1 MAEHKYIDR
10 PPRIQPELPHDQ
22 IEIPPPPSEET
33 DISQPIIQIAL
44 PLVTI
49 MGYVLISIFGRGRSL
64 LFILPM
70 GISVI
75 ASVAY
80 ALYNRSKSQQDKGD
94 AKAAYAEQLI
104 EMRKEMN
111 VSHDMQRRFY
121 RHNYPE
127 PQTSLTVAKEAH
139 QAFNNGSSQG
149 AQLGMRL
156 WERRTTDEDFGAVR
170 LGMGTLP
177 STVVYELN
185 QSGSFDDPQA
195 RDAMRLAEDSQFVS
209 DVPITIPLRQPP
221 IERVGEDVV
230 IQARHAM
237 GITGKNASAVYAF
250 ARAFLVHYATYHSP
264 TDANLLVLGLAEA
277 KNEWRW
283 VGALPHSLGKQNETI
298 CFEDDR
304 DREGEKEKSKVTLFL
319 RHLRNVLDE
328 RKMRLQDPDNNMDVT
343 LPFLLVVVD
352 MLSPLPEGT
361 ALRDLEMDP
370 AISLLMTE
378 GTQLG
383 GAVLYLVPEKSKV
396 PSGCVSVIDVTIKK
410 NENELD
416 PNGYK
421 VGFRYAEVG
430 VNTPRYIGEADVIK
444 EQDMLIRFA
453 QQLEPLQVRKSYGA
467 DLPSGVLMMDMYG
480 LETAEQLREYMRETW
495 EHNKSPDDADWLRVA
510 MGMLSGGDVRRLY
523 FAAHGDGVH
532 GLIAGSTGSGKSEL
546 LMTMILGLAMNYDPS
561 IVNFVLVDFKGGAA
575 FEPFRKLPHVVDI
588 VTNLKGSAVERM
600 FAAIMAEIHRRE
612 AINVGSNSKHIVH
625 YREQGLHVPPFG
637 RSVEVRGGE
646 MVRTAP
652 YPHLFVFIDE
662 FAEMI
667 AENPEYKAQLNSIT
681 RLGRA
686 LGVTLIL
693 AAQRPTGVTD
703 QMRANIK
710 FRIALRVETR
720 EESNEVLRR
729 PDAAYLPTG
738 VPGRGYLQVGNE
750 NIELIQIAWT
760 GSDYRGGKAEE
771 RPNVI
776 WKDRKRK
783 GSAEE
788 EEEFPKVYEMMVN
801 LMAEMAKEHS
811 FPQRKPWP
819 DFLPDNMTLQ
829 TPVDVTYL
837 TLDGLST
844 IVEETQ
850 GERWD
855 EMLEARADATRA
867 YAVSLNPAIER
878 WMNDENT
885 IWKPVN
891 WEEKAMRGAV
901 GLIDNPY
908 HSEQLPLV
916 VDLRRGHA
924 VMFGASGWGKTTF
937 LRTLIASLAVSH
949 SPADFHVYV
958 LDFGGRQL
966 NVFRDL
972 PHVGAIITPDEEERV
987 TRLLRKLDNTLAQ
1000 RKNLLSDTGADNLY
1014 SYNANNPDKSLPAI
1028 LVVIDNFAEF
1038 RESFENLY
1046 PLLIQLV
1053 RESRAYGIHFVTT
1066 AELPNALGGKM
1077 YSLFTERMAL
1087 KLSDPTEYT
1096 GIVGRGARAIDDI
1109 PGRGFVKVER
1119 RALEFQ
1125 IALPVGTEGDVQ
1137 QMDETQKLA
1146 ILVQEMQERRTRIPA
1161 EKLPAPID
1169 TLATRVL
1176 LPHVLPEPPQ
1186 ETPAPRRIQ
1195 PILGIDDLKLEPW
1208 EFDMRGQGPHCVV
1221 VGPPNSGKT
1230 TTLRSLVLGLAH
1242 MYTPDEVMIVLADFQ
1257 QRFYKYGGELTLGDL
1272 PHVVDVLSGDDQLE
1286 EFVRNLQ
1293 VEAEQLAEGGRDK
1306 RPIFVIIDNYDSF
1319 SEDAHRLRTVLP
1331 PLAVLARERG
1341 TDGLH
1346 FVVAGS
1352 PNALRSPEDLRK
1364 QIQGPRYSIGQTADM
1379 VQMLNGRIPRGLVQA
1394 ELPVGRAFLVRSGR
1408 TRMLQIATPY
1418 DDEEHIEAT
1427 LDEWVREIQ
1436 ARYPGQKLAW
1446 TRQPEEEEET
1456 AVAESENGSA
1466 AAASTPS
1473 PAPSRPAAPA
1483 RSAVGATISMEGRTE
1498 VRTAVPDGVD
1508 IEEIKK
1514 RLVKE
1519 KNMSET
1525 LVNLLDPIAVYNNAI
1540 AMGLIEADDE
1550 SR

>member
-10 PPRIQPELPHDQ
+10 PPRIQPELPHNKV
-22 IEIPPPPSEET
+22 EIPPPPGEEN

-80 ALYNRSKSQQDKGD
+80 ALYNRSQSAKNKGD

-156 WERRTTDEDFGAVR
+156 WERRTTDDDFGAVR

-185 QSGSFDDPQA
+185 QSGSFDDPQV

-209 DVPITIPLRQPP
+209 DVPVTIPLRQPP
-221 IERVGEDVV
+221 LERVGEEAVML
-230 IQARHAM
+230 ARHAV

-250 ARAFLVHYATYHSP
+250 VRAFLVHYATYHSP
-264 TDANLLVLGLAEA
+264 TDASLLVLGLAQA

-283 VGALPHSLGKQNETI
+283 VGGLPHSLGKQNEMV

-304 DREGEKEKSKVTLFL
+304 DRAGEKEKSKVTLFL

-352 MLSPLPEGT
+352 MLAPLPEGT
-361 ALRDLEMDP
+361 TLRDLEMDP

-378 GTQLG
+378 GPQLG
-383 GAVLYLVPEKSKV
+383 GAVIYLVPEKSKV
-396 PSGCVSVIDVTIKK
+396 PSGCVSVIDVTVTKR
-410 NENELD
+410 ENELEA
-416 PNGYK
+416 NGHQI
-421 VGFRYAEVG
+421 GFRYAEIG
-430 VNTPRYIGEADVIK
+430 VNTPRYIGHADAIA
-444 EQDMLIRFA
+444 EQDLLIRFA

-467 DLPSGVLMMDMYG
+467 DLPNGVLMLDMFG
-480 LETAEQLREYMRETW
+480 LETAEQLRDYMRDTW
-495 EHNKSPDDADWLRVA
+495 AHNKAPEDADWLRVA

-612 AINVGSNSKHIVH
+612 AINVESNSKHIVH
-625 YREQGLHVPPFG
+625 YREQGLHLPPFG
-637 RSVEVRGGE
+637 RAVEVRGGE

-771 RPNVI
+771 KPNVV
-776 WKDRKRK
+776 WKDRKKK
-783 GSAEE
+783 GRGDEE
-788 EEEFPKVYEMMVN
+788 EEYPKVYEMMVN
-801 LMAEMAKEHS
+801 LMAEMSKEHS

-819 DFLPDNMTLQ
+819 DFLPDYMTLQ
-829 TPVDVTYL
+829 TPVDTTYL
-837 TLDGLST
+837 DLEGLAM
-844 IVEETQ
+844 IVEKTQ
-850 GERWD
+850 GEEWD
-855 EMLEARADATRA
+855 TLLAARADATRT
-867 YAVSLNPAIER
+867 YTVPLNPAIDR
-878 WMNDENT
+878 WMNGENA
-885 IWKPVN
+885 WVGVD
-891 WEEKAMRGAV
+891 WEEKAMRAAV

-916 VDLRRGHA
+916 VDFRRGHA
-924 VMFGASGWGKTTF
+924 VVFGASGWGKTTF
-937 LRTLIASLAVSH
+937 LRTLIASLAATH
-949 SPADFHVYV
+949 SPAEFHAYI

-1000 RKNLLSDTGADNLY
+1000 RKNLLSDAGADNLY
-1014 SYNANNPDKSLPAI
+1014 SYNTANPDKVLPAI

-1096 GIVGRGARAIDDI
+1096 GIVGRGARIIDDI

-1125 IALPVGTEGDVQ
+1125 TALPVGTESDVQ

-1146 ILVQEMQERRTRIPA
+1146 ILVQEMQEERGRIP
-1161 EKLPAPID
+1161 ENLLPAPVD

-1176 LPHVLPEPPQ
+1176 LANVLPEPPQ
-1186 ETPAPRRIQ
+1186 RTPTLRRIQ
-1195 PILGIDDLKLEPW
+1195 PVLGIDDLTLEPW
-1208 EFDMRGQGPHCVV
+1208 LFDMPGQGPHCIV

-1242 MYTPDEVMIVLADFQ
+1242 AYTPDEVMIVLADFQ

-1286 EFVRNLQ
+1286 VFVRNLQ
-1293 VEAEQLAEGGRDK
+1293 VEARQLTAVNQRK

-1331 PLAVLARERG
+1331 DLAVLARERG
-1341 TDGLH
+1341 TDGLY

-1352 PNALRSPEDLRK
+1352 PNALRTPEDLRK
-1364 QIQGPRYSIGQTADM
+1364 QIQGPRYSIGQAADM
-1379 VQMLNGRIPRGLVQA
+1379 VQLLNGRIPRGLAQA
-1394 ELPVGRAFLVRSGR
+1394 ELPIGRAFLVRSGR
-1408 TRMLQIATPY
+1408 TNMLQIATPY

-1427 LDEWVREIQ
+1427 LDEWVRAIQ

-1446 TRQPEEEEET
+1446 TRQPEEAGGET
-1456 AVAESENGSA
+1456 AVPEPENGA
-1466 AAASTPS
+1466 APGPTPVRAN
-1473 PAPSRPAAPA
+1473 PAPPPAGGAVSAEGRAVVRTTVPNDLDVEELRKLVIASGLPEVVAKLMSKADLYNYAVERKLVAAP
-1483 RSAVGATISMEGRTE
+1483 
-1498 VRTAVPDGVD
+1498 D
-1508 IEEIKK
+1508 EE
-1514 RLVKE
+1514 
-1519 KNMSET
+1519 
-1525 LVNLLDPIAVYNNAI
+1525 A
-1540 AMGLIEADDE
+1540 GG
-1550 SR
+1550 

>member
-1 MAEHKYIDR
+1 MADQKYIDR
-10 PPRIQPELPHDQ
+10 PPRIQPELPHNKV
-22 IEIPPPPSEET
+22 EIPPPPGEEN
-33 DISQPIIQIAL
+33 DITQPIIQIAL

-80 ALYNRSKSQQDKGD
+80 ALYSRSRNAQNKGQ

-127 PQTSLTVAKEAH
+127 PQTSLTIAKEAYH
-139 QAFNNGSSQG
+139 AFNNSSSEG
-149 AQLGMRL
+149 AQLGTRL
-156 WERRTTDEDFGAVR
+156 WERRTTDNDFGAVR
-170 LGMGTLP
+170 LGIGTLP
-177 STVVYELN
+177 STVVYELT
-185 QSGSFDDPQA
+185 QPDSFDDPQA
-195 RDAMRLAEDSQFVS
+195 RDAMRLAEDSQFVG

-221 IERVGEDVV
+221 LERVEEEAVM
-230 IQARHAM
+230 QARHAI
-237 GITGKNASAVYAF
+237 GITGKNIGAVYAF
-250 ARAFLVHYATYHSP
+250 VRAFLVHFATYHSP
-264 TDANLLVLGLAEA
+264 TDANLLVLGLAQA

-283 VGALPHSLGKQNETI
+283 IGSLPHSLGKQNEKI

-304 DREGEKEKSKVTLFL
+304 DRAGEKEKSKVTLFL

-328 RKMRLQDPDNNMDVT
+328 RKMRLQDPDNNTDVT
-343 LPFLLVVVD
+343 LPFLLLVVD
-352 MLSPLPEGT
+352 MMAPLPDGT
-361 ALRDLEMDP
+361 TLRDLEMDP
-370 AISLLMTE
+370 AISLLMAE
-378 GTQLG
+378 GPQLG
-383 GAVLYLVPEKSKV
+383 GAVVYLVPEKSKV
-396 PSGCVSVIDVTIKK
+396 PSGCVSVIDVTLTRK
-410 NENELD
+410 EDELTD
-416 PNGYK
+416 NGGK

-430 VNTPRYIGEADVIK
+430 VNTPRYIGEADVVT
-444 EQDMLIRFA
+444 EQEVLTRFA
-453 QQLEPLQVRKSYGA
+453 QELEPLQVRKSYGA
-467 DLPSGVLMMDMYG
+467 DLPGGVLMLDMYG

-495 EHNKSPDDADWLRVA
+495 LRNKTPENADWLKVA

-532 GLIAGSTGSGKSEL
+532 GLVAGSTGSGKSEL

-600 FAAIMAEIHRRE
+600 FAAITAEIHRRE
-612 AINVGSNSKHIVH
+612 AINVESNSKHIVN

-637 RSVEVRGGE
+637 RTVEVGSDKRI
-646 MVRTAP
+646 VRTAP

-771 RPNVI
+771 KPNVI
-776 WKDRKRK
+776 WKTRKKRD
-783 GSAEE
+783 GAVEE
-788 EEEFPKVYEMMVN
+788 EDLEKVYTMMVN
-801 LMAEMAKEHS
+801 LMADMAKEHS

-819 DFLPDNMTLQ
+819 DFLPDYMTLQ
-829 TPVDVTYL
+829 SPVDTTYL
-837 TLDGLST
+837 DLEGLAM

-850 GERWD
+850 GEAWD
-855 EMLEARADATRA
+855 TLLEARADATRTFT
-867 YAVSLNPAIER
+867 VPLNPAINH
-878 WMNDENT
+878 WMNGENAWVG
-885 IWKPVN
+885 IN
-891 WEEKAMRGAV
+891 WEEKAMRAAV

-916 VDLRRGHA
+916 VDFRRGHA

-937 LRTLIASLAVSH
+937 LRTLIASLAATH
-949 SPADFHVYV
+949 SPAEFHVYI

-987 TRLLRKLDNTLAQ
+987 TRLLRKLDNTLTQ
-1000 RKNLLSDTGADNLY
+1000 RKNLLSDAGADNLY
-1014 SYNANNPDKSLPAI
+1014 SYNAANPQQALPAI

-1066 AELPNALGGKM
+1066 AELPNALGGKL

-1125 IALPVGTEGDVQ
+1125 TALPVGTEGDVQ

-1146 ILVQEMQERRTRIPA
+1146 ILVQEMQEQRSQIPA
-1161 EKLPAPID
+1161 EMLPASID

-1176 LPHVLPEPPQ
+1176 LGNVLPEPPR
-1186 ETPAPRRIQ
+1186 ETPPLRRLQ
-1195 PILGIDDLKLEPW
+1195 PVLGIDDMTLEPW
-1208 EFDMRGQGPHCVV
+1208 LFDMPGQGPHCVV

-1230 TTLRSLVLGLAH
+1230 TTLRSLVLALAH
-1242 MYTPDEVMIVLADFQ
+1242 SYTPDEVMIVLADFQ

-1272 PHVVDVLSGDDQLE
+1272 PHVVEVLSGEDQLA

-1293 VEAEQLAEGGRDK
+1293 VEAAQLTAVEQRK
-1306 RPIFVIIDNYDSF
+1306 RPIFVIVDNYDSF
-1319 SEDAHRLRTVLP
+1319 SDDAHRLRTVLP
-1331 PLAVLARERG
+1331 ELAVLARERG

-1346 FVVAGS
+1346 FVIAGS
-1352 PNALRSPEDLRK
+1352 PDALRKPEDLRK
-1364 QIQGPRYSIGQTADM
+1364 QIQGPRYSIGQAADM
-1379 VQMLNGRIPRGLVQA
+1379 VQLLNGRIPRGLAQA

-1408 TRMLQIATPY
+1408 TSMLQVATPY
-1418 DDEEHIEAT
+1418 DDEEHVETT
-1427 LDEWVREIQ
+1427 LDEWVRAIQ
-1436 ARYPGQKLAW
+1436 ARYAGQKLVW
-1446 TRQPEEEEET
+1446 SRPPEEGEPET
-1456 AVAESENGSA
+1456 AVAEAEN
-1466 AAASTPS
+1466 S
-1473 PAPSRPAAPA
+1473 PASDPAPA
-1483 RSAVGATISMEGRTE
+1483 LATPTAAVAGGGRAA
-1498 VRTAVPDGVD
+1498 VRTAVPDDLDVAALKKLVMDSGLPEGVANLMGKVD
-1508 IEEIKK
+1508 LYNYAVERK
-1514 RLVKE
+1514 LV
-1519 KNMSET
+1519 
-1525 LVNLLDPIAVYNNAI
+1525 
-1540 AMGLIEADDE
+1540 EAPDE
-1550 SR
+1550 GEAGG

>member
-10 PPRIQPELPHDQ
+10 PPRIQPELPHNK
-22 IEIPPPPSEET
+22 IEVPPPPNEEN

-49 MGYVLISIFGRGRSL
+49 LGYVLISVFGKGRSL
-64 LFILPM
+64 LFMLPM
-70 GISVI
+70 GVSVL

-80 ALYNRSKSQQDKGD
+80 ALYNRSKSAKNKGD

-127 PQTSLTVAKEAH
+127 PPISLSIANQAH
-139 QAFNNGSSQG
+139 QAFSNGSG
-149 AQLGMRL
+149 PNGNLGMRI
-156 WERRTTDEDFGAVR
+156 WERRTSDEDFGAVR

-185 QSGSFDDPQA
+185 QAGSFDDPQM

-209 DVPITIPLRQPP
+209 DVPVTIPLRQPP
-221 IERVGEDVV
+221 LEKTGEEEDVF
-230 IQARHAM
+230 ARHSI
-237 GITGKNASAVYAF
+237 GIAGKNSKSTYAF
-250 ARAFLVHYATYHSP
+250 VRAMLVHYATYHSP
-264 TDANLLVLGLAEA
+264 TDANLLVLGLTEA

-283 VGALPHSLGKQNETI
+283 VGGLPHSLGKQNETV

-304 DREGEKEKSKVTLFL
+304 DREGEKEKSKVTHFL

-328 RKMRLQDPDNNMDVT
+328 RKMRLQDPDNNADVT

-352 MLSPLPEGT
+352 MLAPLPEGSL
-361 ALRDLEMDP
+361 LRDLEMDP

-378 GTQLG
+378 GTRLG
-383 GAVLYLVPEKSKV
+383 GAIIYLVPEKSKV
-396 PSGCVSVIDVTIKK
+396 PSGCVSVIDVTVAKS
-410 NENELD
+410 ENEMD
-416 PNGYK
+416 ASDYT
-421 VGFRYAEVG
+421 VGFRYAEIG
-430 VNTPRYIGEADVIK
+430 VNTPRHIGTADVIT
-444 EQDMLIRFA
+444 EQDRLIRFA

-467 DLPSGVLMMDMYG
+467 DLPSGVLMMDMYS
-480 LETAEQLREYMRETW
+480 LNTAEELREFMRETW
-495 EHNKSPDDADWLRVA
+495 ERNKLPDDADWLRVA
-510 MGMLSGGDVRRLY
+510 MGQLSGGDVRRLY

-612 AINVGSNSKHIVH
+612 AINVESNSKHIVH
-625 YREQGLHVPPFG
+625 YREQGLHIPPFG

-771 RPNVI
+771 KPNVI
-776 WKDRKRK
+776 WFDRQRK
-783 GSAEE
+783 GKGDE

-801 LMAEMAKEHS
+801 LMADMAKEHS

-819 DFLPDNMTLQ
+819 DFLPEYMTLQ
-829 TPVDVTYL
+829 SPVDASYL
-837 TLDGLST
+837 NLEGLAM
-844 IVEETQ
+844 IVEKTE
-850 GERWD
+850 GEDWNTI
-855 EMLEARADATRA
+855 LEARADATRG
-867 YAVSLNPAIER
+867 YSVPLNPAIER
-878 WMNDENT
+878 WMTDEGAWT
-885 IWKPVN
+885 GID
-891 WEEKAMRGAV
+891 WEEKAMRAPV

-916 VDLRRGHA
+916 VDFRRGHT

-937 LRTLIASLAVSH
+937 LRTLIASLAATH
-949 SPADFHVYV
+949 SPAEMHVYI

-987 TRLLRKLDNTLAQ
+987 TRLLRKLDSELSQ
-1000 RKNLLSDTGADNLY
+1000 RKNQLSDVGADNLY
-1014 SYNANNPDKSLPAI
+1014 SYNTGNPDKALPAI

-1046 PLLIQLV
+1046 PLLISLV

-1066 AELPNALGGKM
+1066 AELPNSLGGKL
-1077 YSLFTERMAL
+1077 YSLFTERLAL

-1109 PGRGFVKVER
+1109 PGRGFIKVER

-1125 IALPVGTEGDVQ
+1125 TALPVGAEGDVQ
-1137 QMDETQKLA
+1137 QIDETQKLA
-1146 ILVQEMQERRTRIPA
+1146 ILVQEMLEKKGSIPEA
-1161 EKLPAPID
+1161 KLPSAIE
-1169 TLATRVL
+1169 TLATRV
-1176 LPHVLPEPPQ
+1176 
-1186 ETPAPRRIQ
+1186 
-1195 PILGIDDLKLEPW
+1195 
-1208 EFDMRGQGPHCVV
+1208 
-1221 VGPPNSGKT
+1221 
-1230 TTLRSLVLGLAH
+1230 
-1242 MYTPDEVMIVLADFQ
+1242 
-1257 QRFYKYGGELTLGDL
+1257 
-1272 PHVVDVLSGDDQLE
+1272 
-1286 EFVRNLQ
+1286 
-1293 VEAEQLAEGGRDK
+1293 
-1306 RPIFVIIDNYDSF
+1306 
-1319 SEDAHRLRTVLP
+1319 
-1331 PLAVLARERG
+1331 
-1341 TDGLH
+1341 
-1346 FVVAGS
+1346 
-1352 PNALRSPEDLRK
+1352 
-1364 QIQGPRYSIGQTADM
+1364 
-1379 VQMLNGRIPRGLVQA
+1379 
-1394 ELPVGRAFLVRSGR
+1394 
-1408 TRMLQIATPY
+1408 
-1418 DDEEHIEAT
+1418 
-1427 LDEWVREIQ
+1427 
-1436 ARYPGQKLAW
+1436 
-1446 TRQPEEEEET
+1446 
-1456 AVAESENGSA
+1456 
-1466 AAASTPS
+1466 
-1473 PAPSRPAAPA
+1473 
-1483 RSAVGATISMEGRTE
+1483 
-1498 VRTAVPDGVD
+1498 
-1508 IEEIKK
+1508 
-1514 RLVKE
+1514 
-1519 KNMSET
+1519 
-1525 LVNLLDPIAVYNNAI
+1525 
-1540 AMGLIEADDE
+1540 
-1550 SR
+1550 